1 MSQDIL
7 TNRKSRPLNFQ
18 FSIYSIN
25 FVPET
30 KIKTMG
36 RLYLLPNTLGETT
49 INNVIPSEVIG
60 IIKGLKVF
68 ATENPK
74 NTRRY
79 LKKIDK
85 SIPVD
90 ELTFLDLNEH
100 STRKQIEDC
109 LPWLEKGDVG
119 IISEAG
125 CPGIADPG
133 AELVTLAHLKHYQVV
148 PLVGPSSILLA
159 LIASGC
165 NGQNFSFN
173 GYLPIKDNERAKAL
187 KFFEKQSL
195 AENRTQIFIETPY
208 RNMKLF
214 QEMLSLL
221 SPQTRLSIACDITT
235 ENEYIK
241 TMTIREWK
249 KQSPDLNKRPAIFI
263 LYAR

>member
-1 MSQDIL
+1 
-7 TNRKSRPLNFQ
+7 
-18 FSIYSIN
+18 
-25 FVPET
+25 
-30 KIKTMG
+30 MG
-36 RLYLLPNTLGETT
+36 KLYLLPNLLGETT
-49 INNVIPSEVIG
+49 VEGVIPRDVIDT
-60 IIKGLKVF
+60 IKSIRIF
-68 ATENPK
+68 ATENVK

-85 SIPVD
+85 TIHID

-100 STRKQIEDC
+100 SDIKDIEAYIPYLKDN
-109 LPWLEKGDVG
+109 DVG

-133 AELVTLAHLKHYQVV
+133 AELVALAHRHNYQVV

-173 GYLPIKDNERAKAL
+173 GYLPINRSERVKSL
-187 KFFEKQSL
+187 KTYEKQSA

-208 RNMKLF
+208 RNLQLF
-214 QEMLSLL
+214 EDIVSSL
-221 SPQTRLSIACDITT
+221 SPVTRLTVACDITT

-241 TMTIREWK
+241 TMQIKDWK
-249 KQSPDLNKRPAIFI
+249 HVKPDINKRPTIFI
-263 LYAR
+263 LYARPF

>member
-1 MSQDIL
+1 
-7 TNRKSRPLNFQ
+7 
-18 FSIYSIN
+18 
-25 FVPET
+25 
-30 KIKTMG
+30 MG
-36 RLYLLPNTLGETT
+36 KLYLLPNLLGETT
-49 INNVIPSEVIG
+49 VERVIPGDVIDV
-60 IIKGLKVF
+60 IKHIRIF
-68 ATENPK
+68 ATENIK

-85 SIPVD
+85 AINID

-100 STRKQIEDC
+100 SDIKDIETYIPYLKDN
-109 LPWLEKGDVG
+109 DMG

-133 AELVTLAHLKHYQVV
+133 AELVALAHRHNYQVV

-173 GYLPIKDNERAKAL
+173 GYLPVNRSERVKAL
-187 KFFEKQSL
+187 KNYEKQSA

-208 RNMKLF
+208 RNL
-214 QEMLSLL
+214 QLLEDIVSSL
-221 SPQTRLSIACDITT
+221 SPLTRLTIACDITT

-241 TMTIREWK
+241 TMQVKEWK
-249 KQSPDLNKRPAIFI
+249 HEKPDINKRPTIFI
-263 LYAR
+263 LYARPF

>member
-1 MSQDIL
+1 
-7 TNRKSRPLNFQ
+7 
-18 FSIYSIN
+18 
-25 FVPET
+25 
-30 KIKTMG
+30 MG
-36 RLYLLPNTLGETT
+36 KLYLIPNTLGETE
-49 INNVIPSEVIG
+49 IEGVIPSEVVM
-60 IIKGLKVF
+60 IIRHLKVF

-74 NTRRY
+74 NTRRF

-85 SIPVD
+85 SIDVD
-90 ELTFLDLNEH
+90 SLIFLELNEH
-100 STRKQIEDC
+100 SEQKQIESYVHY
-109 LPWLEKGDVG
+109 LEKNDVG

-133 AELVTLAHLKHYQVV
+133 AELVALAHKHSYRVV

-173 GYLPIKDNERAKAL
+173 GYLPVKSNERSKAL
-187 KFFEKQSL
+187 RNYERLSA

-208 RNMKLF
+208 RNLKLLD
-214 QEMLSLL
+214 EMLAVLQ
-221 SPQTRLSIACDITT
+221 PQTRLSIACDITT

-241 TMTIREWK
+241 TLTIKEWK
-249 KQSPDLNKRPAIFI
+249 NQKPDVNKRPAIFI

>member
-1 MSQDIL
+1 
-7 TNRKSRPLNFQ
+7 
-18 FSIYSIN
+18 
-25 FVPET
+25 
-30 KIKTMG
+30 MG
-36 RLYLLPNTLGETT
+36 KLYLLPNLLGETT
-49 INNVIPSEVIG
+49 VEGVIPRDVIDT
-60 IIKGLKVF
+60 IKSIRIF
-68 ATENPK
+68 ATENVK

-85 SIPVD
+85 TIHID

-100 STRKQIEDC
+100 SDIKDIEAYIPYLKDN
-109 LPWLEKGDVG
+109 DVG

-133 AELVTLAHLKHYQVV
+133 AELVALAHRHNYQVV

-173 GYLPIKDNERAKAL
+173 GYLPVNRSERVKSL
-187 KFFEKQSL
+187 KTYEKQSA

-208 RNMKLF
+208 RNLQLF
-214 QEMLSLL
+214 EDIVSSLS
-221 SPQTRLSIACDITT
+221 SVTRLTVACDITT

-241 TMTIREWK
+241 TMQIKDWK
-249 KQSPDLNKRPAIFI
+249 HVKPDINKRPTIFI
-263 LYAR
+263 LYARPF